1 MASPN
6 KKSRLFGEKMS
17 RRRLLETGAVAA
29 IGVAGAGLAAAC
41 TEEDGDKSITPA
53 ASVPAAAATA
63 FRSPTG
69 SPTPGSSSIISL
81 GGNPE
86 GLAEVAPG
94 TIFFPYFGNVIA
106 LLTDD
111 GIVIVDTSL
120 QGNGPPIVEELR
132 KRTDLPVKTIIY
144 THGHVDHV
152 GGTDAFLK
160 DADERG
166 HERPTVIGHENVVP
180 RFQRYERMA
189 GWIRFL
195 NAQQWGVAPPDPSRP
210 APVPVFVYPDTTY
223 HDRTSVEVGGETFEL
238 IYGMGETDD
247 HTWVWAPERKIAVAG
262 DFFTWA
268 CPNVGNPWKVQRY
281 TRGWADGL
289 EAIAGK
295 RPSILLPGHG
305 PPIEGE
311 DNVQTA
317 CFDVAAYLRSIDD
330 QVVERMNKGQWLE
343 QILRE
348 VEPPADL
355 AAKPYLQPIYGHP
368 KFIVQAVWRQYGGWY
383 DGNPADFFAAA
394 TADQATEIVKLVG
407 VSALLSRARDLH
419 TTGDLPLACHLVD
432 WVCKVEPENAE
443 ARALQRDLFQARSE
457 VEANMMARNVFK
469 GAAAEAEKHLT

>member
-1 MASPN
+1 MASSN
-6 KKSRLFGEKMS
+6 KRRGFLTGKMS
-17 RRRLLETGAVAA
+17 RRKLLETGAVAA
-29 IGVAGAGLAAAC
+29 IGVAGVGLAAAC
-41 TEEDGDKSITPA
+41 TEEAEQKHTTPA
-53 ASVPAAAATA
+53 GTAPAATTA
-63 FRSPTG
+63 SPGPIG
-69 SPTPGSSSIISL
+69 SPAPGSSSIVSL
-81 GGNPE
+81 TGNPQ
-86 GLAEVAPG
+86 GIAEVAPG

-132 KRTDLPVKTIIY
+132 KRTDLPVQTIIY

-160 DADERG
+160 DADARG
-166 HERPTVIGHENVVP
+166 HDRPTIIGHENVIR

-195 NAQQWGVAPPDPSRP
+195 NAQQWGVAPPDPSLP
-210 APVPVFVYPDTTY
+210 APVPVFAYPDTTY
-223 HDRTSVEVGGETFEL
+223 HDRTSIEVSGETFEL

-247 HTWVWAPERKIAVAG
+247 HTWVWAPERKIALAG

-281 TRGWADGL
+281 TRGWAEGL
-289 EAIAGK
+289 EAIAEK
-295 RPSILLPGHG
+295 RPALLLPGHG

-311 DNVQTA
+311 DNVQAA
-317 CFDVAAYLRSIDD
+317 CLDVARYLRSIDD

-368 KFIVQAVWRQYGGWY
+368 KFIIQGVWRQYGGWY
-383 DGNPADFFAAA
+383 DGNPANFFAAA
-394 TADQATEIVKLVG
+394 TADQASEIVKLVG
-407 VSALLSRARDLH
+407 AAALLSRARDLQ
-419 TTGDLPLACHLVD
+419 TIGDLPLACHLVD
-432 WVCKVEPENAE
+432 WVCKAEPDNAD
-443 ARALQRDLFQARSE
+443 ARRLQRDLFEARSAAE
-457 VEANMMARNVFK
+457 PNMMARNVFK
-469 GAAAEAEKHLT
+469 GAAAEAEKHLI